1 MAAEAARTACRVTAT
16 RLGAVS
22 AWVPA
27 AFGLSLFLYAIRRPD
42 LMGIPLGGETGITV
56 IVFPFPVL
64 SAGLYGVAA
73 AAVMVAALLALK
85 LPRTGSLSGAAWPLA
100 MLPAAFLP
108 IPLRTLIGPALPGHL
123 LFLTPVAC
131 LSLFLLL
138 FFERLTG
145 KGDRRRMA
153 GRTALVLFL
162 AFTALYTAVG
172 SHLTDTAGAHSG
184 DEGHYLIQ
192 AESLSKDHDLDIRN
206 NFPRPLGEELRM
218 YVHVSPSSRAGAW
231 YSWHPFGI
239 ALLMAPAAPFGVV
252 GRHLV
257 LALLSGAGLAAT
269 FLLARAIGSSIAS
282 AALATILLGTSLLWG
297 VYSSRALPEVAGAS
311 LLAWLTLAAFLQQK
325 RPRLSLVLAG
335 AAAVS
340 LPWMHARFLAAA
352 PIGIAG
358 YILLALAPDRRD
370 PRAWIRSG
378 LLLLLGTAGYGL
390 YFAVQFSLFEGGN
403 PYGFFVSQLFTFPR
417 GMLYVLTSGRGILTT
432 LASFLWLLP
441 AAAVILIQ
449 GRGRARVLSALA
461 LVQMSAVMLSA
472 CTNTGFDGGASLPGR
487 YLVVVAPLFAA
498 VGASVLDESGR
509 AARWWFMALASLSI
523 LPFMLLVND
532 LADYGFLFGVPY
544 ASEMVNPVFHRLARP
559 FPAPGGLIH
568 HLAILAVYVA
578 TLWLL
583 TRGLRQSRRGGLL
596 VGALVASLALSAA
609 VAGPTEK
616 VNPGHEH
623 SMLLLDGLDLDRAA
637 VTWAPGGRERLV
649 GFLLETLDRPREV
662 SAFDEAWIRAVLLQ
676 RAGEYRA
683 AATVFDQAA
692 ATAPNRS
699 APLIRMAAC
708 RRALGERE
716 AAEELERRLA
726 REYPA
731 GRPVGAVFNGDI
743 RLRGWR
749 WAVRKTG
756 DAREACLDLSWE
768 SVRLVGKD
776 FGVFVHFMKDGATAF
791 RGDHQPPVEIS
802 EWKKGELIDDRY
814 CVPVPAGIDMRGVT
828 AAVGLWDEKS
838 RRLPIDGG
846 TDRLELALE
855 ER

>member
-1 MAAEAARTACRVTAT
+1 MAAEAARTDCRVISAG
-16 RLGAVS
+16 LGAVS
-22 AWVPA
+22 AWIPA
-27 AFGLSLFLYAIRRPD
+27 AFGLSLFLYVIRRPD
-42 LMGIPLGGETGITV
+42 LMGIPLGGQTGITV

-73 AAVMVAALLALK
+73 AAVLIAVILALK

-108 IPLRTLIGPALPGHL
+108 LPLRTLIGPALPGHM
-123 LFLTPVAC
+123 LFLIPVAC

-138 FFERLTG
+138 LFERLAG

-153 GRTALVLFL
+153 GRTALALFL
-162 AFTALYTAVG
+162 AFTAFYTAVG
-172 SHLTDTAGAHSG
+172 SRLTGTAGAHSG

-192 AESLSKDHDLDIRN
+192 AESLNRDHDLDIRN

-218 YVHVSPSSRAGAW
+218 YVHVSPNSRGGAW

-239 ALLMAPAAPFGVV
+239 ALLMAPAAPLGMV

-269 FLLARAIGSSIAS
+269 FLLALAVGSSIAS

-311 LLAWLTLAAFLQQK
+311 LLAWLTLAAFLQQE

-335 AAAVS
+335 AAAAS
-340 LPWMHARFLAAA
+340 LPWMHSRFLAAA

-358 YILLALAPDRRD
+358 YILFALSPDRRD
-370 PRAWIRSG
+370 RRAWIRSG

-403 PYGFFVSQLFTFPR
+403 PYGFFVGHLFNFPQ

-441 AAAVILIQ
+441 AAAVVLVQ
-449 GRGRARVLSALA
+449 GTGRARFLSALA
-461 LVQMSAVMLSA
+461 FVQISAVMLSA

-487 YLVVVAPLFAA
+487 YLVLVAPLFAA
-498 VGASVLDESGR
+498 IGASVLDDSGR
-509 AARWWFMALASLSI
+509 AARWWFAALASLSI
-523 LPFMLLVND
+523 LPFVLLVND
-532 LADYGFLFGVPY
+532 MADYGFLFGVPH
-544 ASEMVNPVFHRLARP
+544 ASEIVNPVFHRLARP
-559 FPAPGGLIH
+559 FPAPGGYVP
-568 HLAILAVYVA
+568 HLAILAVYAA

-583 TRGLRQSRRGGLL
+583 TRGLRQSTRAGLL
-596 VGALVASLALSAA
+596 VAALAASLAVSAA
-609 VAGPTEK
+609 TGPTEK
-616 VNPGHEH
+616 GNPGHEH

-637 VTWAPGGRERLV
+637 VTWAPGGREELV
-649 GFLLETLDRPREV
+649 KYLRETLDRPREV

-683 AATVFDQAA
+683 AAAVFGQAA

-726 REYPA
+726 TEYPA

-749 WAVRKTG
+749 WAVRQTG

-768 SVRLVGKD
+768 SMRLVGKD

-814 CVPVPAGIDMRGVT
+814 CVPVPAGIDLRGVT